1 MFIISA
7 IPLTKNQSLEALS
20 YYSSVTY
27 PVGTLLTIPI
37 RSREITAIVLKVE
50 PVSAAKTALR
60 AATFSLRKLPAQS
73 DAPCLP
79 KNLLDTAAALT
90 KTVPAHQ
97 GSILFQLLPPDIRS
111 GAQPYPPVSDCTN
124 TEDSTPNIITALRA
138 DRIRSYRSAVR
149 EAFAHRGS
157 TLLIV
162 PTAAAVGR
170 IHDELAQGI
179 EKRIVHFSSTQTK
192 AQRQKNYD
200 AFTDF
205 KTAKLIIATPQFAFL
220 DRHDITHIIVDECG
234 SGHYKARTRP
244 YLDFRESITT
254 YARISGRAVLF
265 GDMMP
270 RTDEETF
277 RQEDVYGTYEEHP
290 KRLDFSHRFTI
301 AEHPSKQSEEK
312 FCICTK
318 VLIEAIART
327 LEQRGS
333 VALFCAR
340 RGFAPLVLCRDCGH
354 IFRCPDSGAPY
365 SLLERTHL
373 GETKRYFY
381 SALTGKTVAAA
392 DTCPICT
399 SWHLYEQG
407 IGVQQVLQFIHKEF
421 PHYHPILFDHT
432 TATTHNKAQ
441 AIARQF
447 YEKKGGLLVATNL
460 ALPYLT
466 KPIDTTAVISYEAL
480 RSIPTWRA
488 EEAALSNLFA
498 IRERTNTECIVQTR
512 SEPDR
517 LLRYADKALLDEFY
531 KEEINLRQI
540 LSYPPFTHFILL
552 TWQGDK
558 ESVKADETFI
568 TETLGKT
575 PIQCYSPNAHDSKII
590 RHGLIKIARS
600 DWPDETLM
608 HKLRALP
615 PHIRIEVAP
624 ERII

>member
-1 MFIISA
+1 MYIISA
-7 IPLTKNQSLEALS
+7 VPLTKNQSLEALS
-20 YYSSVTY
+20 YYSSITY
-27 PVGTLLTIPI
+27 PIGTLLTIPV
-37 RSREITAIVLKVE
+37 RSREVTAIVLTVE

-60 AATFSLRKLPAQS
+60 AATFSLRKLPNQT

-79 KNLLDTAAALT
+79 QNLLNTAEVLT

-111 GAQPYPPVSDCTN
+111 GARPYPPVSDCVN
-124 TEDSTPNIITALRA
+124 TEDSTPHILTALRA
-138 DRIRSYRSAVR
+138 DRIRSYRSAIR

-162 PTAAAVGR
+162 PTAAAV
-170 IHDELAQGI
+170 DKMYAELTQGI
-179 EKRIVHFSSTQTK
+179 EKRVVKFSSAQTK
-192 AQRQKNYD
+192 TQRSAQYE

-234 SGHYKARTRP
+234 SRYYKARTRP
-244 YLDFRESITT
+244 YLDFRESITI
-254 YARISGRAVLF
+254 YARISGRALLF

-270 RTDEETF
+270 RTDEETL
-277 RQEDVYGTYEEHP
+277 RQEEVYRTYEEHP
-290 KRLDFSHRFTI
+290 QRLDFSHRFTI
-301 AEHPSKQSEEK
+301 AEHSQTPEK
-312 FCICTK
+312 KFTICTK
-318 VLIEAIART
+318 VLTDAIART

-354 IFRCPDSGAPY
+354 IFRCPESGAPY
-365 SLLERTHL
+365 SLFERTQH
-373 GETKRYFY
+373 GEKKRYFY
-381 SALTGKTVAAA
+381 SSLTGKTVPAA
-392 DTCPICT
+392 DTCPTCN
-399 SWHLYEQG
+399 SWRLYEQG
-407 IGVQQVLQFIHKEF
+407 IGVQQVLQYIQKEF

-432 TATTHNKAQ
+432 TARTHHKA
-441 AIARQF
+441 ITLARQF
-447 YEKKGGLLVATNL
+447 YEKKGGLLVATNM
-460 ALPYLT
+460 ALPYLA
-466 KPIDTTAVISYEAL
+466 KPIDLTSVISYEAL
-480 RSIPTWRA
+480 RSTPTWRA
-488 EEAALSNLFA
+488 EEIALANLFA
-498 IRERTNTECIVQTR
+498 IRECTNVECIVQTR

-517 LLRYADKALLDEFY
+517 LLRYADKAHLDEFY
-531 KEEINLRQI
+531 QEEINLRQI

-558 ESVKADETFI
+558 ESVKADEALI
-568 TETLGKT
+568 TKRLGKT
-575 PIQCYSPNAHDSKII
+575 VIQCYSPHSYDTTIV

-600 DWPDETLM
+600 DWPDEALM
-608 HKLRALP
+608 HTLRSLP